1 MLLEWWGWLKRLFQ
15 TVWMLWMLCRVMQK
29 RQHQNQAICVSCIL
43 CHYAKG
49 WKPSWMTFK
58 FIGETA
64 WWSVPLPELAGF
76 HHFFLNWFV
85 VDICDSCVNMHQP
98 VCRDCMHWR
107 LPEWVLYLDYILPT
121 FLHHEL
127 ISVTLHL
134 HKVLMF
140 TIVFSRTG
148 RRRLWYQNCT
158 FNLVAYEMTCIIQK
172 RRITKYCTKGRQ
184 WQVNSLLRG
193 FCNQGRKNG

>member
-1 MLLEWWGWLKRLFQ
+1 MCLAF
-15 TVWMLWMLCRVMQK
+15 
-29 RQHQNQAICVSCIL
+29 CVI
-43 CHYAKG
+43 KG
-49 WKPSWMTFK
+49 RKPSWMTFK
-58 FIGETA
+58 FIWETA

-76 HHFFLNWFV
+76 HHFFKIDLSLIYVIHF
-85 VDICDSCVNMHQP
+85 NMHQP
-98 VCRDCMHWR
+98 VCRDCMHRR

-148 RRRLWYQNCT
+148 LRRLWYQNCT

-172 RRITKYCTKGRQ
+172 CRITKYCTKGRQ